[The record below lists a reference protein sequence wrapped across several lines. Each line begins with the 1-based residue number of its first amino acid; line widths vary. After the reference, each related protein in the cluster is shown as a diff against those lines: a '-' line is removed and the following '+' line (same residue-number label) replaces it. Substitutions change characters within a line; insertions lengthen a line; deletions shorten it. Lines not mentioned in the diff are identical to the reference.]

1 MQKQISEIKRLNGEV
16 IAVSTEGN
24 QRDVEKSKRLL
35 GLTFTLIPT
44 PNYKV
49 TKKFGVVTYATIII
63 DKSGI
68 IRFKGDDSAYSR
80 TSTSRIIKELQG
92 I

>member
-16 IAVSTEGN
+16 IAIATEEN
-24 QRDVEKSKRLL
+24 QQNVEKLKKRL

>member
-16 IAVSTEGN
+16 IAISTEGN
-24 QRDVEKSKRLL
+24 QRNVEKSKKRL

-49 TKKFGVVTYATIII
+49 QKKFGVGTPATIII

-68 IRFKGDDSAYSR
+68 IRFKGAESAYSR
-80 TSTSRIIKELQG
+80 TSTSKIIKELQG